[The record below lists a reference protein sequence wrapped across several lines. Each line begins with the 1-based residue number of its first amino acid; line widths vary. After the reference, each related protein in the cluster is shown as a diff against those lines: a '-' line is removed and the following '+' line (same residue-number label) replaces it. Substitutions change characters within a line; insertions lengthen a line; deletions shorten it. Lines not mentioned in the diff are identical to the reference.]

1 MNNGLRKP
9 FLNTNQEMKPIV
21 EKTEVKKLKTENKNV
36 NFNDNNKT
44 KNKTNV
50 IKVDNKIDETKSKS
64 KMVFREFIS
73 ETEIQNNSN
82 EFLSSNK

>member
-1 MNNGLRKP
+1 
-9 FLNTNQEMKPIV
+9 MKPIV

-50 IKVDNKIDETKSKS
+50 IKVDNKFDETKSKS